1 MLIASL
7 KNTQGRED
15 QMNSYENGINFLER
29 QLRKAAIK
37 IDKKN
42 DEVKELISDITRIRN
57 ECDDEVAEM
66 REKYYNDIDEAERKI
81 SRLEDEVRNLN

>member
-1 MLIASL
+1 ME
-7 KNTQGRED
+7 K
-15 QMNSYENGINFLER
+15 

-57 ECDDEVAEM
+57 ECEQEVTEL
-66 REKYYNDIDEAERKI
+66 RDKYYNDMDEAENKI
-81 SRLEDEVRNLN
+81 KKLEDEVRLLNLEIRKREKEKRDI